1 MTNDYGFNAYDAAIA
16 LVLTRYLISTGEPKS
31 ELEKVIGTGDVD
43 GAALSDLL
51 DRATAWAQEGLQIP
65 SERFSNEMQNAV
77 KEALADFSGK
87 RYVQSMD
94 VGFCRFLYDFY
105 HGRIS

>member
-1 MTNDYGFNAYDAAIA
+1 MDYGFNAYDAAIA

-51 DRATAWAQEGLQIP
+51 DRAAASAQAGLQIP
-65 SERFSNEMQNAV
+65 SEKFTSKMQSAV
-77 KEALADFSGK
+77 KEALIDFSGI

-94 VGFCRFLYDFY
+94 AGFYRFLDDFY
-105 HGRIS
+105 HGRISW

>member
-43 GAALSDLL
+43 GAALSELL
-51 DRATAWAQEGLQIP
+51 DRATAWAQEGLQMDRLISRSVRELIRQP
-65 SERFSNEMQNAV
+65 VYGLPLMPVKSPDLMFQNLKVSFNVAH
-77 KEALADFSGK
+77 F
-87 RYVQSMD
+87 
-94 VGFCRFLYDFY
+94 
-105 HGRIS
+105 